1 MRFLVAFGTA
11 RGRPL
16 VFRSGI
22 IISVT
27 GSTCDMSLFVL
38 AIVKEKK
45 VSRLDV
51 RREPG
56 GNLR

>member
-38 AIVKEKK
+38 AIVKDKK
-45 VSRLDV
+45 VWRLDV
-51 RREPG
+51 RKEPG
-56 GNLR
+56 GSL